1 MISMASALCRLRAD
15 ALSLALLATAAL
27 SVALSTTAATAGP
40 QAMPPDA
47 TANEAE
53 LECLAKAVY
62 FEARGEPLDGQ
73 RAVAEVI
80 LNRVD
85 NPRFPATV
93 CGVVSQGGRGG
104 CQFSYHCSGR
114 SQAIR
119 ERGAYSRAL
128 RVAASALAG
137 RPRTLTDGATY
148 FHTRAV
154 RPSWS
159 QRFVRTAQIGEHI
172 FYRPDQRLAM
182 R

>member
-1 MISMASALCRLRAD
+1 MHRLAHHVTRLCAG
-15 ALSLALLATAAL
+15 AL
-27 SVALSTTAATAGP
+27 SVALIATTTPAAAEP
-40 QAMPPDA
+40 AAPA
-47 TANEAE
+47 AVANEAA

-85 NPRFPATV
+85 SPRFPSTV
-93 CGVVSQGGRGG
+93 CGVVTQGNRSG

-114 SQAIR
+114 SLAIR
-119 ERGAYSRAL
+119 EQAAYSRAT

-137 RPRTLTDGATY
+137 RPRVLTDGATY

-154 RPSWS
+154 RPGWS
-159 QRFVRTAQIGEHI
+159 KRFTRTAQIGQHI
-172 FYRPDQRLAM
+172 FYRQDQRVAM